1 MPARVHHDRCMGR
14 VILGSEA
21 IARGEITRGQLRSR
35 YRAIYRDVY
44 QPREAKPSLHA
55 NTVGAW
61 LWSQRNGVITGRA
74 ASALHG
80 ARWVDDDA
88 PVELLWANNRPPTR
102 IITRRDRI
110 DEDEIVHIDGL
121 PVATLQR
128 TAFDLGRYLPRGIA
142 VAHLD
147 ALACATGVT
156 AEEVLPL
163 ADRYKGARGVRR
175 FREVIQLMDAGGQSP
190 KETWLRLLLID
201 AGFPRPQTQI
211 PVYDREY
218 GWAYIDM
225 GWEDLLIGLE
235 YDGEQH
241 RTDPRR
247 YAKDIAKHRM
257 LQRRNWIIIRVIS
270 EHRVSQIIGWTRDAR
285 SRRER
290 EARAV
295 NSAA

>member
-1 MPARVHHDRCMGR
+1 MGEI
-14 VILGSEA
+14 ILGSEA
-21 IARGEITRGQLRSR
+21 IASGEITRGQLRSR
-35 YRAIYRDVY
+35 YRSIYRDVY
-44 QPREAKPSLHA
+44 EPREAKQSLRA

-61 LWSQRNGVITGRA
+61 LWSRRQGVIAGRA

-80 ARWVDDDA
+80 ARWVDEDT
-88 PVELLWANNRPPTR
+88 PVELLWANNRPPAG

-110 DEDEIVHIDGL
+110 SDDEIVQVDGL
-121 PVATLQR
+121 PVATPQR
-128 TAFDLGRYLPRGIA
+128 TAFDLGRYLPRGLA

-156 AEEVLPL
+156 AHEVLPL
-163 ADRYKGARGVRR
+163 ANRYKGARGVRR
-175 FREVIQLMDAGGQSP
+175 FREAIHLMDAGGQSP

-211 PVYDREY
+211 PVYDDEY

-225 GWEDLLIGLE
+225 GWENLLIGVE
-235 YDGEQH
+235 YDGDQH

-247 YAKDIAKHRM
+247 YSRDIAKHRM
-257 LQRRNWIIIRVIS
+257 LHRRNWIIIRVIN
-270 EHRVSQIIGWTRDAR
+270 EHHPNQIIDWIHDARARRERDAR
-285 SRRER
+285 
-290 EARAV
+290 AA